1 MEIATVARPYAEA
14 LFQIAQKQDLTQ
26 WSQLIEALANIGSH
40 PQVLEVANNPNL
52 RKDQIAE
59 ILFSI
64 FRCENDELVK
74 NFIQV
79 LVDNDR
85 VSLLPEIA
93 HQFEELKNASQG
105 AAIAKIATAFP
116 LTEAQVDD
124 IVSKLEKRFGRK
136 LIPTVEVDDSLI
148 GGICATVGDEV
159 LDLSVRGKLQK
170 MQETTPPAPS
180 YQCTCPFCASFC
192 KSRAMY
198 NNPRSGHR

>member
-1 MEIATVARPYAEA
+1 METATVARPYAEA

-26 WSQLIEALANIGSH
+26 WSQLIDALANIGSH
-40 PQVLEVANNPNL
+40 PQVLEVANNPSL

-64 FRCENDELVK
+64 FHCENDEQVK
-74 NFIQV
+74 NFIRV

-93 HQFEELKNASQG
+93 RQFAELKNASQG
-105 AAIAKIATAFP
+105 AAIAKIVTAFP
-116 LTEAQVDD
+116 LSEAQTNELVG
-124 IVSKLEKRFGRK
+124 KLEKRFGRK
-136 LIPTVEVDDSLI
+136 LIPTIEVDKSLI

-170 MQETTPPAPS
+170 MQETLVS
-180 YQCTCPFCASFC
+180 
-192 KSRAMY
+192 
-198 NNPRSGHR
+198 